1 MKKAFLKSPS
11 QIRFVEITKGE
22 RIETK
27 VERITRNNEP
37 IKDAAES
44 IFDTEQFGINPDT
57 NIRSDRFVIAVE
69 TMDKVNRSRVAKR
82 LNDKKDGRTVEDNAT
97 ESIVTD

>member
-1 MKKAFLKSPS
+1 MSKLDNIIGYGMSGA
-11 QIRFVEITKGE
+11 QMGGQYGGGWG
-22 RIETK
+22 
-27 VERITRNNEP
+27 
-37 IKDAAES
+37 AAES

-97 ESIVTD
+97 DSIVTE